1 MRARANLAR
10 KRAEFGRSC
19 YGGEGSSVRTLLVV
33 PGLFGTEIH
42 CPDQGAIWGPFRCLY
57 RGPLIGELPAPRG
70 RARRVMRGIVLGPLV
85 LYDIH
90 GALLRALAH
99 AGYRLGENMFLYA
112 YDWRQRVVEDGPPLA
127 TEIRRLAEAS
137 GGPIDL
143 LGLSNG
149 GLTLRAAFAV
159 DHALPVERVVL
170 SGAPLAGSVETLAVL
185 HGGFQFAPLGRTISS
200 EEFVAC
206 PGSMDSI
213 PSPATASFLTES
225 ADGVGD
231 PYDLHDVA
239 TWRRLRLSVF
249 RDDPDRAGWLEHVKR
264 RLADL
269 LETWRFLEGAAAP
282 KHLTCVSGDG
292 LPTQRRIVVEHGR
305 VRLPGEGN
313 LRGLPPA
320 AIVEGD
326 GTVTLE
332 SARSWTGA
340 RPHVIKIPVRRHRD
354 VLRVPQAFQAMLEGL
369 R

>member
-1 MRARANLAR
+1 
-10 KRAEFGRSC
+10 
-19 YGGEGSSVRTLLVV
+19 VRTLLVV
-33 PGLFGTEIH
+33 PGLFGTAITCAE
-42 CPDQGAIWGPFRCLY
+42 QGPVWGPFRCLY
-57 RGPLIGELPAPRG
+57 GGPLIGELPTPRG
-70 RARRVMRGIVLGPLV
+70 RAHGVMRGISLGPVV

-90 GALLRALAH
+90 GALLRALER
-99 AGYRLGENMFLYA
+99 AGYRLGETLFLYA
-112 YDWRQRVVEDGPPLA
+112 YDWRQRVVDDGPPLA
-127 TEIRRLAEAS
+127 AEIRRLATAS

-159 DHALPVERVVL
+159 DRDLPVERVVL
-170 SGAPLAGSVETLAVL
+170 SGPPLAGSVETLTVL
-185 HGGFQFAPLGRTISS
+185 HAGFQFAPLGRTVSP

-213 PSPATASFLTES
+213 PSPATSSFLTVDAEA
-225 ADGVGD
+225 ADGGQE
-231 PYDLHDVA
+231 YDLHDLA
-239 TWRRLRLSVF
+239 TWRQLRLSVF
-249 RDDPDRAGWLEHVKR
+249 RDDPDRAGWLDAVKK

-269 LETWRFLEGAAAP
+269 RETWRFLEGAAAP
-282 KHLTCVSGDG
+282 QRLTIVCGDG
-292 LPTQRRIVVEHGR
+292 LPTQRHVVVERGR

-332 SARSWTGA
+332 SARSWAGA

-354 VLRVPQAFQAMLEGL
+354 VVRVPKAFAAILEGL

>member
-1 MRARANLAR
+1 
-10 KRAEFGRSC
+10 
-19 YGGEGSSVRTLLVV
+19 VRTLLIV

-42 CPDQGAIWGPFRCLY
+42 DPELGPIWGPFRCLY
-57 RGPLIGELPAPRG
+57 RGPLIGELPVPRG
-70 RARRVMRGIVLGPLV
+70 RAGRVIKGLTIGGVV
-85 LYDIH
+85 AYDIL
-90 GALLRALAH
+90 GALLRALGR
-99 AGYRLGENMFLYA
+99 AGYRQGGNMFLYA
-112 YDWRQRVVEDGPPLA
+112 YDWRQRILDDGPPLA
-127 TEIRRLAEAS
+127 AEIRRLADLS

-159 DHALPVERVVL
+159 DRALPVERVVL
-170 SGAPLAGSVETLAVL
+170 SGPPLAGSVETLTVL
-185 HGGFQFAPLGRTISS
+185 HAGFQFAPFGRTVSP

-213 PSPATASFLTES
+213 PSPSTAAFLD
-225 ADGVGD
+225 ADSPGRHDGLAPD
-231 PYDLHDVA
+231 LYDLA

-249 RDDPDRAGWLEHVKR
+249 RDDPDRPAWVGAVEK

-269 LETWRFLEGAAAP
+269 RETWQFLEGAAVPAN
-282 KHLTCVSGDG
+282 LVCICGEG
-292 LPTQRRIVVEHGR
+292 LPTQRRIVVERGR

-313 LRGLPPA
+313 LRGLPAA

-332 SARSWTGA
+332 SARSWAGA
-340 RPHVIKIPVRRHRD
+340 RPHIIKIPVRRHRD
-354 VLRVPQAFQAMLEGL
+354 VVRAPRAFAAMLEGL